1 MELNIKT
8 IKTIL
13 SLLDE
18 MMDYGITVTYL
29 GEFNHEIIKIFT
41 AMAEDK
47 MEKRFEEKSTRKV
60 VYHALVETL
69 QNMNKH
75 SDELSDDGNIGKGL
89 FFIGKKEEIYY
100 IITSNRVTAK
110 KKESMIKAIQQVNCA
125 SREQL
130 KAMYKEQLV
139 KGKLSEKGGA
149 GLGLI
154 DIVRKTGE
162 KIEYQFLPLEN
173 DNWFFIFK
181 IEINPAKLKDKDNE

>member
-1 MELNIKT
+1 MDLNIKT

-18 MMDYGITVTYL
+18 MIDYGITVTYL

-89 FFIGKKEEIYY
+89 FFIGKKEDIYY
-100 IITSNRVTAK
+100 IITSNRITAG
-110 KKESMIKAIQQVNCA
+110 KKESMIKAIQQVNNA
-125 SREQL
+125 SKEEL
-130 KAMYKEQLV
+130 KNMYKEQLV

-154 DIVRKTGE
+154 DIARKTGE
-162 KIEYQFLPLEN
+162 KIEYQFLPLED

-181 IEINPAKLKDKDNE
+181 IEINPQKLKEKEND